1 MKKTVALLGLI
12 LLAGCGPQAASEGPL
27 SDRERS
33 LIHLADTM
41 RSGGDVDSAIDLY
54 KRAMAK
60 SKHQV
65 EAHLA
70 LADLY
75 LQLERNSDAQEV
87 LLTAKKRQP
96 KAALVNLGLAKLAV
110 NRGETQEAIGY
121 FNDGLEG
128 TPNHLDLLSGKAVS
142 LDMEGQH
149 DAAQALYFKALDTTS
164 ESAEFVQS
172 NLAMSYIMNGQYDE
186 AIAQLTAI
194 DTMEKSA
201 VMRQNLALAYGLKG
215 QMKKA
220 RKWGLKDL
228 SKKEFEQNIKFYK
241 NYTKEMRAH
250 NK

>member
-1 MKKTVALLGLI
+1 MKKTVALLGLV
-12 LLAGCGPQAASEGPL
+12 LLAGCGPQAATEGPL

-41 RSGGDVDSAIDLY
+41 RSGGDVDSAINLY

-75 LQLERNSDAQEV
+75 LQLEKNDEAQEV
-87 LLTAKKRQP
+87 LLLAKKRQP

-110 NRGETQEAIGY
+110 NRGETQEAIRY
-121 FNDGLEG
+121 FNDGLKAS
-128 TPNHLDLLSGKAVS
+128 PKHLDLLSGKGVA
-142 LDMEGQH
+142 LDMQGQH
-149 DAAQALYFKALDTTS
+149 DAAQVLYFKALDSTNDL
-164 ESAEFVQS
+164 AEFVQS
-172 NLAMSYIMNGQYDE
+172 NLAMSYIMNGQYEE

-194 DTMEKSA
+194 DSMEKSA
-201 VMRQNLALAYGLKG
+201 VMRQNLALAYGLNG
-215 QMKKA
+215 QMKEA

-241 NYTKEMRAH
+241 NYTKELRTR
-250 NK
+250 